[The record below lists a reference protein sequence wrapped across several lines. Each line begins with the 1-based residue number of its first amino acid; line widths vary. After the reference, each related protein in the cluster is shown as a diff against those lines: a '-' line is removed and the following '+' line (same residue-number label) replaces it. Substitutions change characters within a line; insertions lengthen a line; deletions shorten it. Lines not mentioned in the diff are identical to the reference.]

1 MAWDKVSTIVLAV
14 TTIIFQ
20 MKRPKHRVTQVI

>member
-1 MAWDKVSTIVLAV
+1 MAWDKVSTIVVAV
-14 TTIIFQ
+14 TNNIFQ